1 MTVTMEKTIT
11 SESRLNELESK
22 IASLSKQVDEQ
33 KLDDKVSIICFSGEW
48 DKLFAALSLASGS
61 LALGKEVHLFF
72 TFWSVSAL
80 RKTGDLVSTDKSLI
94 QKMFNKMLPC
104 GIGKAPL
111 SKFNLCGLGKFF
123 MKGIMKKKGVDD
135 IDILFK
141 DVKELGAKIHIC
153 DTSTELFGLK
163 CSELI
168 DGDKMNVCGATTFL
182 SHGFKSQMIL
192 FI

>member
-1 MTVTMEKTIT
+1 MTLTMEKPIT

-22 IASLSKQVDEQ
+22 IESLTKQVDKQ
-33 KLDDKVSIICFSGEW
+33 KLDNKVCIICFSGEW
-48 DKLFAALSLASGS
+48 DRLFAALSLASGS
-61 LALGKEVHLFF
+61 LALGKEVHMFF

-80 RKTGDLVSTDKSLI
+80 RSTGDLKDSNKSLT
-94 QKMFNKMLPC
+94 QKMFNKILPC

-111 SKFNLCGLGKFF
+111 SKYNLCGLGKFF
-123 MKGIMKKKGVDD
+123 MKKIMKRKGVDD
-135 IDILFK
+135 IDVLFK

-163 CSELI
+163 CSELV
-168 DGDKMNVCGATTFL
+168 DGDKMNICGATTFL

-192 FI
+192 FV